1 MMTFDLFQFV
11 NNEREE
17 DPNSGRELR
26 IKFTT
31 KETIFQNMSIFNE
44 IRSISLVDNILNY
57 EEIQIFTI
65 DDNNELTISEDL
77 FQTLEK
83 FYNKYNRCFFYF
95 DLFYRG
101 YY

>member
-1 MMTFDLFQFV
+1 
-11 NNEREE
+11 
-17 DPNSGRELR
+17 
-26 IKFTT
+26 
-31 KETIFQNMSIFNE
+31 MSIFNE

-83 FYNKYNRCFFYF
+83 FYNKSKQMFF
-95 DLFYRG
+95 LL
-101 YY
+101 